1 MEVSPNDLLA
11 NRSVGLKAAVCPN
24 RSGWM
29 SRGMLFDSR
38 ESAGMILC
46 LNDSYRGISLEDDDE
61 EDDEELEDECEDED
75 DDEELLEDDDDEL
88 DDEDDE
94 CEDDDDDECDEELDD
109 EELDDEEDELDELDE
124 DDEDGGLYGSHAHTA
139 LLTLVHLCAK

>member
-1 MEVSPNDLLA
+1 MEVSPNDILA
-11 NRSVGLKAAVCPN
+11 NRSVGLKAAVCPK

-29 SRGMLFDSR
+29 SRGMVNLPS
-38 ESAGMILC
+38 SAGMVVC
-46 LNDSYRGISLEDDDE
+46 LEDSYRGMSLEDDDE
-61 EDDEELEDECEDED
+61 EDDEEL
-75 DDEELLEDDDDEL
+75 LED
-88 DDEDDE
+88 
-94 CEDDDDDECDEELDD
+94 DD